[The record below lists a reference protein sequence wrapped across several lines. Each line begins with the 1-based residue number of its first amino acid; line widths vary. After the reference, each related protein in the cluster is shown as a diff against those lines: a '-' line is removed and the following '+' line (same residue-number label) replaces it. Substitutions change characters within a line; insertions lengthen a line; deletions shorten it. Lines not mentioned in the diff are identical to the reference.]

1 MVSDLLDMKSTRPRR
16 GGSASA
22 GATPKNRIYAVA
34 ADSLARAD
42 FLRLVEGLADAG
54 WQDYETAEDFLR
66 DAPGL
71 APGAVL
77 IFDAGTRSDTVK
89 TVTWLAQYKPDLPSI
104 VVSANA
110 SVAMAVDCLKAG
122 AIDFLA
128 EPVVGAAAT
137 AALGV
142 AFAPP
147 RERPTRSMMLRRQWI
162 SSRLSQRE
170 LQVLKEL
177 MGGLS
182 NKAIG
187 VKLEISERTVEVHR
201 SRIMRRMDVDSFA
214 QLVRLAVEAGLESA

>member
-1 MVSDLLDMKSTRPRR
+1 MKSTRPRR
-16 GGSASA
+16 GGVSST
-22 GATPKNRIYAVA
+22 GSSSKNRIYALA

-42 FLRLVEGLADAG
+42 LARLVDGAAEAL
-54 WQDYETAEDFLR
+54 WQDFATAADFLR
-66 DAPGL
+66 EAPGL

-77 IFDAGTRSDTVK
+77 IFDPLPDRDAADV
-89 TVTWLAQYKPDLPSI
+89 VAWLAQHKADLPSI
-104 VVSANA
+104 VISPNP
-110 SVAMAVDCLKAG
+110 SVAMAVMCLKAG
-122 AIDFLA
+122 ATDFLTQ
-128 EPVVGAAAT
+128 PIGGDAAA
-137 AALGV
+137 AALDA

-177 MGGLS
+177 IVGLS

-187 VKLEISERTVEVHR
+187 IKLEISERTVEVHR
-201 SRIMRRMDVDSFA
+201 SRIMRRMEVDSFA